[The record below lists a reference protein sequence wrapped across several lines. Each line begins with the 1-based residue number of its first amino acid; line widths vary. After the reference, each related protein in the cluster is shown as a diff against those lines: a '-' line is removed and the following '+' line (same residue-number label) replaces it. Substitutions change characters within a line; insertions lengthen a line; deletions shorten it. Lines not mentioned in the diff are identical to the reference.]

1 MSHSTFAERLKE
13 AMQLRNLKSSQIE
26 KISEQLFNENKIKR
40 PIKMPVITDYL
51 KGRYEA
57 AQSNI
62 YALALILNVNEVW
75 LMGEDVPI
83 DRSFGRTKVA
93 EINLIN
99 LSNNE
104 IIQKIPY
111 SYRTDISE
119 EDPSNFFAVYAS
131 DNSMAPL
138 LDVGDIAIIKKYKE
152 FTNRKT
158 YLLKIKNSNPI
169 IRKVIKND
177 DEKIELQAMNMWNFP
192 PQTNL
197 TMDDIE
203 LIGEV
208 IKVENKSAFK

>member
-192 PQTNL
+192 TQKALN
-197 TMDDIE
+197 MDDIE
-203 LIGEV
+203 ILGEV